1 MSLSLSLSE
10 TSLKLAMNSLLCSLK
25 FSPTCLRHYVVL
37 PGVGGEGRGG
47 EGREWRGI
55 REVVVWQSEGGG
67 VYMELYE
74 YVPVNSG
81 ASVYSSHCW
90 DRVMCPQ

>member
-1 MSLSLSLSE
+1 M
-10 TSLKLAMNSLLCSLK
+10 
-25 FSPTCLRHYVVL
+25 
-37 PGVGGEGRGG
+37 GGEGG

-55 REVVVWQSEGGG
+55 REVEVWQGVRGGG
-67 VYMELYE
+67 LLYE

-81 ASVYSSHCW
+81 ASVYSSNRW

>member
-1 MSLSLSLSE
+1 M
-10 TSLKLAMNSLLCSLK
+10 K

-55 REVVVWQSEGGG
+55 REVEVWQSEGAS
-67 VYMELYE
+67 VLYE

-81 ASVYSSHCW
+81 ASV
-90 DRVMCPQ
+90 